1 MAPSRPYLE
10 THSHVDFSLD
20 LRTPALSTWTL
31 LGEAKSKSQHIAR
44 ALLSPEASRELM
56 QVYLARGVLA
66 TTAIE
71 GNTLSEEE
79 VRDVLEGRLELP
91 PSREYLQREVEN
103 VLAAY
108 NEAYDEILAEPSTP
122 MTVAWL
128 RRFNERILR
137 GLELE
142 EGVVPGEIRTRSVVV
157 GPYKA
162 VPASDAEY
170 LLERLC
176 EWING
181 TDFDAPE
188 AQPELAAPLAIVK
201 AVVAHLYLAWIHP
214 FGDGNGRTARLLELQ
229 ILLRA
234 GFPAPTCQLLSNH
247 YNLTRTE
254 YYRRLD
260 EASRRQDEQGFL
272 LYAIRGFVDQLREQ
286 LEAIWQRQLADRWEQ
301 FVYQTFGARASESE
315 NRRLKVVLAI
325 SARFRETG
333 EPVLPREVPELSPE
347 LAGAYATKTGK
358 TLTRDLNAI
367 KQRGLLEQQGR
378 GLVPTTSQIQGLWP
392 EVQAG
397 ILFP

>member
-108 NEAYDEILAEPSTP
+108 NEAYDEIRAEPSTP

-142 EGVVPGEIRTRSVVV
+142 ESVVPGEIRTRSVVV

-325 SARFRETG
+325 SARFRETS

>member
-20 LRTPALSTWTL
+20 LRTPAISTWTL

-79 VRDVLEGRLELP
+79 VRDVLEGRLDLP

-325 SARFRETG
+325 SARFRETS